1 MWSMLQSKNITYA
14 MLQDEATIVAVAI
27 LLIFLCCLVV
37 MLQSRLTRAAGHW
50 LQHEASR
57 TEHRKS
63 RLTARCGTSAAE
75 LYYLH
80 HSRSCA
86 ATATG
91 NKGGHPGQT
100 KTLEIC
106 GAAWIFCVVMSLLQS
121 ISRMWQCCAKT
132 TIKLICRL
140 LAMLQSTLQF
150 AQEVAL
156 GWLSPLELVACLHL
170 ANAEYSETFT
180 HSVAEHYHQFAEHHG
195 NVKGAERWNSARDIS
210 PR

>member
-1 MWSMLQSKNITYA
+1 
-14 MLQDEATIVAVAI
+14 
-27 LLIFLCCLVV
+27 

-121 ISRMWQCCAKT
+121 IRRMWQCCAVP
-132 TIKLICRL
+132 TIKVICRL

-156 GWLSPLELVACLHL
+156 AWLSPLELVACLHL
-170 ANAEYSETFT
+170 ANADILRDLHTYHREPDRAWVSAATAPSVQEMAPVAIALLTLIFALTDWHVRTNISGNAWDVAYSRLCVFMLCE
-180 HSVAEHYHQFAEHHG
+180 
-195 NVKGAERWNSARDIS
+195 
-210 PR
+210 